1 MNTSDTSAKTIE
13 VIRIPEPISFPDA
26 YDLQVQRRAAIQSGD
41 ATNALFMLEHTPTF
55 TLGRNSS
62 IEHLLVTPDFLKS
75 QGIEVEHIDRGGDIT
90 YHGPGQLVAYP
101 ILNLEHWTK
110 SIHWYLRTLEEVI
123 IDVLTQYGIQST
135 RIEDL
140 TGVWVDGAKIAAV
153 GVGIHKWVTFH
164 GISINLD
171 PDMEHW
177 NMIVPCGIPDKPV
190 TSLSTLLPTPPTM
203 PELMDT
209 FERAFIKGFTI
220 S

>member
-1 MNTSDTSAKTIE
+1 
-13 VIRIPEPISFPDA
+13 
-26 YDLQVQRRAAIQSGD
+26 
-41 ATNALFMLEHTPTF
+41 
-55 TLGRNSS
+55 
-62 IEHLLVTPDFLKS
+62 LLVTPDFLKS